1 MFDIGFLELVMVGI
15 VALLVLGPERL
26 PHAARMTGAFLGR
39 MTRMVQSVRDEVERE
54 VNIHEMQQRIKKQ
67 VEEGMVGDL
76 RKELAEAQ
84 KAIQEGFT
92 AGSTA
97 KTETPTENAAA
108 PALTDSTAQT
118 DAPAL
123 TESGQTHAD
132 ALNSHA
138 IALNTTAPMV
148 ADPAMPASPAP
159 VVTKAPS

>member
-97 KTETPTENAAA
+97 KADTAPETVVP
-108 PALTDSTAQT
+108 PALTDTTTQT

-123 TESGQTHAD
+123 IDSSQAHAV
-132 ALNSHA
+132 
-138 IALNTTAPMV
+138 ALNTTAPTA
-148 ADPAMPASPAP
+148 ADPALTASPAP
-159 VVTKAPS
+159 VATKAPS

>member
-39 MTRMVQSVRDEVERE
+39 MSRMVQSVRDEVERE

-67 VEEGMVGDL
+67 VEEGVVGDL

-92 AGSTA
+92 ASSTSKA
-97 KTETPTENAAA
+97 EPSSENAAL
-108 PALTDSTAQT
+108 PALTDTTALIDT
-118 DAPAL
+118 PVLID
-123 TESGQTHAD
+123 SGQTHAVAHD
-132 ALNSHA
+132 ATTP
-138 IALNTTAPMV
+138 IA
-148 ADPAMPASPAP
+148 ADPSIPASPAP
-159 VVTKAPS
+159 VATKAPS